1 MKLQEIIDIVNGEKR
16 LFEMSFHRNEVKARL
31 MDSGLK
37 FRRFYHLILI
47 YYFRE
52 SQELNHWIGGLT
64 GFIPESSLIKKKN
77 HRFDECETL
86 HYIWTG
92 FVEDYSMEEVHS
104 VSFSN
109 AKKMEET
116 NREREE
122 RKTGKKIPPLP
133 WDSVKQNPRDTF
145 LFMEEFHKIISDI
158 LSVKGEASFDDV
170 LDTILSLLK
179 KYPLE

>member
-16 LFEMSFHRNEVKARL
+16 LFEMSFHRNEVIARL

-52 SQELNHWIGGLT
+52 SQELNHWISELT
-64 GFIPESSLIKKKN
+64 GFIPESPLIKKKN
-77 HRFDECETL
+77 HRLDEQETL

-92 FVEDYSMEEVHS
+92 YVEDYSIEEVHS
-104 VSFSN
+104 IAFSN
-109 AKKMEET
+109 AKRIEET

-122 RKTGKKIPPLP
+122 RKTEKKFLPLP
-133 WDSVKQNPRDTF
+133 WGSVKQDPKDAY
-145 LFMEEFHKIISDI
+145 LFMEEFHKIISGI
-158 LSVKGEASFDDV
+158 LSAEGGVSFNDV
-170 LDTILSLLK
+170 HDTILSLLE
-179 KYPLE
+179 KYPLK